1 MSITPIRAALGTA
14 VALILLGGAAPAG
27 AATGATLRPQ
37 LEAITAAG
45 MPGVFAQAVNGFRRH
60 SAAAGVADVTTGAP
74 TRPDM
79 RHRVGSITKTF
90 TATVLL
96 QLAGEGRLRLD
107 EPVGHY
113 LPAYAVDGVTVRML
127 LNHTSGIADYDHV
140 IFATDALLEA
150 NRHRTFTPA
159 ELAAVGLGQPA
170 TGTPGAAW
178 SYSNTNYVLAGMIL
192 ERITGRSVAYEIT
205 KRIIRPLGLRHTYLP
220 GTGIRIHGPHAAAYI
235 PWYDGILLDFA
246 DYNMSWAW
254 AAGEL
259 VSTTGDLNT
268 FYRALLTGK
277 LLRPAQLAE
286 MQTTVPWVPG
296 APEYGGYGLGL
307 YSNALPCGLVWG
319 HDGLV
324 LGHATISWHSPD
336 GRRQTTVAQNMT
348 HYVAPGQPDPI
359 ADATIAMLTAQLCGE
374 QVATAR
380 AGVCPHLADLAFR
393 R

>member
-1 MSITPIRAALGTA
+1 MTRTPIRAVLGAAIT
-14 VALILLGGAAPAG
+14 VSLLAGAAPA
-27 AATGATLRPQ
+27 AATGSTLRPQ

-45 MPGVFAQAVNGFRRH
+45 MPGVFAEAVDGRH
-60 SAAAGVADVTTGAP
+60 RQSAAAGVADVSTGAP
-74 TRPDM
+74 TRPGM

-96 QLAGEGRLRLD
+96 QLVGEGKLRLD
-107 EPVGHY
+107 APIGRY

-140 IFATDALLEA
+140 IFATDVLLEE

-159 ELAAVGLGQPA
+159 ELAAIGLGQPP
-170 TGTPGAAW
+170 TDVPGAAW

-192 ERITGRSVAYEIT
+192 EKITGRSVAHEIT
-205 KRIIRPLGLRHTYLP
+205 KRIIKPLGLRHTYLP
-220 GTGIRIHGPHAAAYI
+220 GTGTRIHGPHAAAYI
-235 PWYDGILLDFA
+235 PWYDGVLLDFA

-259 VSTTGDLNT
+259 VSTTGDLNM
-268 FYRALLTGK
+268 FYRALLTGR

-307 YSNALPCGLVWG
+307 YSNALPCGLAWG

-336 GRRQTTVAQNMT
+336 GRRQVTVAQNMT

-359 ADATIAMLTAQLCGE
+359 ADATIAMLVAQLCGE
-374 QVATAR
+374 QPATAR
-380 AGVCPHLADLAFR
+380 TAVRPHLADQAFR

>member
-1 MSITPIRAALGTA
+1 MTRRTVHAAFGAA
-14 VALILLGGAAPAG
+14 VALVLLAGAVPAQ
-27 AATGATLRPQ
+27 AATGTLRPQ

-45 MPGVFAQAVNGFRRH
+45 MPGVFAQAADGRRRE

-74 TRPDM
+74 TTPGM

-96 QLAGEGRLRLD
+96 QLVGEGRLRLD
-107 EPVGHY
+107 APIGRY
-113 LPAYAVDGVTVRML
+113 LPDHAAAGVTVRML

-140 IFATDALLEA
+140 IFATDASLEE
-150 NRHRTFTPA
+150 NRHRTFAPA
-159 ELAAVGLGQPA
+159 ELAAIGLQQPR
-170 TGTPGAAW
+170 TGEPGAAW
-178 SYSNTNYVLAGMIL
+178 AYSNTNYVLAGMIL
-192 ERITGRSVAYEIT
+192 ERITGRTVAHEID
-205 KRIIRPLGLRHTYLP
+205 KRIIRPLDLRHTYLP
-220 GTGIRIHGPHAAAYI
+220 GTAIRIRGPHAAAYI
-235 PWYDGILLDFA
+235 PWYGGVLLDFA

-268 FYRALLTGK
+268 FYRALLTGR
-277 LLRPAQLAE
+277 LLRPALLAQ

-307 YSNALPCGLVWG
+307 YSNLLSCGLVWG

-324 LGHATISWHSPD
+324 LGHSAISWHTAD
-336 GRRQTTVAQNMT
+336 GRRQVTVAQNMT

-359 ADATIAMLTAQLCGE
+359 TDATIAMLNTQLCGE
-374 QVATAR
+374 QPATAR
-380 AGVCPHLADLAFR
+380 AAVRPHLADQAILR
-393 R
+393 

>member
-1 MSITPIRAALGTA
+1 MSRTPIRAALGTA
-14 VALILLGGAAPAG
+14 VALILLAGAAPAA
-27 AATGATLRPQ
+27 AATGSTLRPQ

-45 MPGVFAQAVNGFRRH
+45 MPGVFAQAVDGRDRQ

-74 TRPDM
+74 TRPGM

-96 QLAGEGRLRLD
+96 QLVGEGRLRLD
-107 EPVGHY
+107 APIGRY

-140 IFATDALLEA
+140 IFATDASLEE

-159 ELAAVGLGQPA
+159 ELAAFGLDQPA
-170 TGTPGAAW
+170 TGPPGAAW

-192 ERITGRSVAYEIT
+192 EKITGRSVAHEIT

-220 GTGIRIHGPHAAAYI
+220 GTGTRIRGPHSAAYI
-235 PWYDGILLDFA
+235 PWYEGVLVDFA

-254 AAGEL
+254 AAGDL
-259 VSTTGDLNT
+259 VSTTADLNT

-277 LLRPAQLAE
+277 LLRPAQLAQ

-307 YSNALPCGLVWG
+307 YSNALPCGLAWG

-324 LGHATISWHSPD
+324 LGHATISWHSAD
-336 GRRQTTVAQNMT
+336 GRRQVTVAQNMT

-359 ADATIAMLTAQLCGE
+359 ADATITMLVTQLCGE
-374 QVATAR
+374 QPATAR
-380 AGVCPHLADLAFR
+380 TAVRPHLAEQAFR

>member
-1 MSITPIRAALGTA
+1 MFRRPVRAVLGTA
-14 VALILLGGAAPAG
+14 VALALLAGAAPAH
-27 AATGATLRPQ
+27 AAGATLRPQ
-37 LEAITAAG
+37 LAAITAAG
-45 MPGVFAQAVNGFRRH
+45 MPGVFAQAVDGRH
-60 SAAAGVADVTTGAP
+60 RQSAAAGVADVTTGAP
-74 TRPDM
+74 TRPGM

-107 EPVGHY
+107 APVSRY
-113 LPAYAVDGVTVRML
+113 LPAYDLGGVTVRML

-140 IFATDALLEA
+140 IFATDGSLEE

-159 ELAAVGLGQPA
+159 ELAAFGLDQPR
-170 TGTPGAAW
+170 TGAPGAA
-178 SYSNTNYVLAGMIL
+178 YAYANTNYVLAGMIL
-192 ERITGRSVAYEIT
+192 ERITGHSVAHEIT

-220 GTGIRIHGPHAAAYI
+220 GTGARIHGPHAAAYI
-235 PWYDGILLDFA
+235 PWYDGVLVDFA

-259 VSTTGDLNT
+259 VSTTADLNT
-268 FYRALLTGK
+268 FYRALLTGR
-277 LLRPAQLAE
+277 LLRPGELAQ
-286 MQTTVPWVPG
+286 MQTTVPWLPD

-307 YSNALPCGLVWG
+307 YSTALPCGLVWG

-324 LGHATISWHSPD
+324 LGHATISWHSAD
-336 GRRQTTVAQNMT
+336 GRRQVTVAQNMT

-359 ADATIAMLTAQLCGE
+359 ADATVTMLVTQLCGE
-374 QVATAR
+374 QPATAR
-380 AGVCPHLADLAFR
+380 GAVRPHLAEQAFR

>member
-1 MSITPIRAALGTA
+1 MKRTPIRAALGTA
-14 VALILLGGAAPAG
+14 VALVLLTGAAPA
-27 AATGATLRPQ
+27 AATGTTLRPQ

-45 MPGVFAQAVNGFRRH
+45 MPGVFAEAVDGRH
-60 SAAAGVADVTTGAP
+60 RQSAAAGLADVTTGASV
-74 TRPDM
+74 RPGM

-107 EPVGHY
+107 APIGHY
-113 LPAYAVDGVTVRML
+113 LPAYARPGVTVRML

-140 IFATDALLEA
+140 IFATDASLEE
-150 NRHRTFTPA
+150 NRRRTFTPA
-159 ELAAVGLGQPA
+159 ELAAIGLGQPP
-170 TGTPGAAW
+170 TTEPW

-192 ERITGRSVAYEIT
+192 EKITGHPVAHEIT

-220 GTGIRIHGPHAAAYI
+220 GTGTRIHGPHAAAYI
-235 PWYDGILLDFA
+235 PWYDGALVDFA

-268 FYRALLTGK
+268 FYRALLTGR
-277 LLRPAQLAE
+277 LLRPAQLAQ

-336 GRRQTTVAQNMT
+336 GRRQVTVAQNMT

-359 ADATIAMLTAQLCGE
+359 ADATFAMLTAQLCGE
-374 QVATAR
+374 QAPATRSAVR
-380 AGVCPHLADLAFR
+380 PHLAEAAFR

>member
-1 MSITPIRAALGTA
+1 MTRGSVRAATGAA
-14 VALILLGGAAPAG
+14 VALVLLAGAAPAS
-27 AATGATLRPQ
+27 AATGTLRPQ

-45 MPGVFAQAVNGFRRH
+45 MPGVFAQAVDGHRRE

-74 TRPDM
+74 TRPGM

-107 EPVGHY
+107 APIGRY
-113 LPAYAVDGVTVRML
+113 LPAYAADGITVRML

-140 IFATDALLEA
+140 IFATDTSLEE

-159 ELAAVGLGQPA
+159 ELAAIGLGQER
-170 TGTPGAAW
+170 TGAPGTAW
-178 SYSNTNYVLAGMIL
+178 SYSNTNYILAGMIL

-220 GTGIRIHGPHAAAYI
+220 GTDTRIHGPHAAAYI
-235 PWYDGILLDFA
+235 PWYDGVLLDFA

-268 FYRALLTGK
+268 FYRALLTGR

-296 APEYGGYGLGL
+296 APQYGGYGLGL
-307 YSNALPCGLVWG
+307 YSNPLSCGLVWG

-324 LGHATISWHSPD
+324 LGHATISWHSAD
-336 GRRQTTVAQNMT
+336 GRRQATVAQNMT
-348 HYVAPGQPDPI
+348 HYAAPGQPDPI
-359 ADATIAMLTAQLCGE
+359 ADATLEMLDAQLCGE
-374 QVATAR
+374 QAATAR
-380 AGVCPHLADLAFR
+380 GAVRPHLVDQAPR

>member
-1 MSITPIRAALGTA
+1 MSRTPIRAAFGAA
-14 VALILLGGAAPAG
+14 VTLILLAGAAPAG
-27 AATGATLRPQ
+27 AAIGATLRPQ

-45 MPGVFAQAVNGFRRH
+45 MPGVFAEAVDGRH
-60 SAAAGVADVTTGAP
+60 RQSAAAGVADVSTGAP
-74 TRPDM
+74 TRPGM

-96 QLAGEGRLRLD
+96 QLAGQGRLRLD
-107 EPVGHY
+107 APIGRY

-140 IFATDALLEA
+140 IFATDASLEQ

-159 ELAAVGLGQPA
+159 ELAAIGLGQPA
-170 TGTPGAAW
+170 TGAPGAAW

-192 ERITGRSVAYEIT
+192 EKITGRSVAHEIT

-220 GTGIRIHGPHAAAYI
+220 GTGTRIHGPHAAAYI
-235 PWYDGILLDFA
+235 PWYDGTLLDFA

-268 FYRALLTGK
+268 FYRALLTGR

-307 YSNALPCGLVWG
+307 YSNALPCGLAWG

-336 GRRQTTVAQNMT
+336 GRRQVTVAQNMT

-359 ADATIAMLTAQLCGE
+359 ADATIAMLIAQLCGE
-374 QVATAR
+374 QSAAARTA
-380 AGVCPHLADLAFR
+380 AHPHFADQAFR